1 MSVSKFHPKGY
12 SILLFRISVKATA
25 RTYDVR
31 LDERGV
37 VYVDSDEI
45 FITAVDN
52 QHGG

>member
-1 MSVSKFHPKGY
+1 
-12 SILLFRISVKATA
+12 LFRISVKTTA

-37 VYVDSDEI
+37 VYVEGDEL

-52 QHGG
+52 LHGG